1 MQRLTLGVFTNNLQ
15 AVNCYKREG
24 FKAVDGVKVI
34 FPLYNVEFLG
44 EQWEII
50 EMEWLAGE
58 R

>member
-1 MQRLTLGVFTNNLQ
+1 MSKYTEAIAR
-15 AVNCYKREG
+15 KIDEG
-24 FKAVDGVKVI
+24 GKCLNYV
-34 FPLYNVEFLG
+34 LVEFLG